1 MFIFQSEILNN
12 FYILV
17 QLLLATFLS
26 FHCDKLLPLFFTCV
40 ILLLEHL
47 VDWMLPH
54 LNSYESEVM
63 PNVQERFS
71 YLGIMDYHNL
81 AYFSFIIKITKKK
94 ASKST
99 MLI

>member
-26 FHCDKLLPLFFTCV
+26 FHCVKLLPLFFTCV

-54 LNSYESEVM
+54 LIFYESEVM

-71 YLGIMDYHNL
+71 YLGIMDYYNL